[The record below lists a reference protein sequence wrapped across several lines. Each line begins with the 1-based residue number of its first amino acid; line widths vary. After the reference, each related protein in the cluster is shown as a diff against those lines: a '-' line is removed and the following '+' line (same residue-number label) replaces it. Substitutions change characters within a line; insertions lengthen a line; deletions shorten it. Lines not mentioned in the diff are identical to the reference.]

1 MVFRARPGLHA
12 ALSGLVA
19 VVALS
24 AVAGCSV
31 KAKDLLSAASLE
43 TKISTQLAGSYAIT
57 PPRVHCPAAV
67 PATVGSKFSCTT
79 RLDGQPLTV
88 SGEVAGPRGAVAV
101 KPATAVVVLADARAQ
116 ISRDLTRASGMKVAV
131 ACPGPALLVAA
142 PGRTFDCSAEVGG
155 VPRQVVVT
163 VTSTTGTLQL
173 RLLPYRPA

>member
-1 MVFRARPGLHA
+1 MVFRTRPGLHA
-12 ALSGLVA
+12 ALSCLAA

-43 TKISTQLAGSYAIT
+43 AKISTQLADSYTIT
-57 PPRVHCPAAV
+57 PPPVHCPAAV
-67 PATVGSKFSCTT
+67 PATVGSNFSCTT

-116 ISRDLTRASGMKVAV
+116 ISRDLARASGMKVAV
-131 ACPGPALLVAA
+131 ACPGPALLVAP
-142 PGRTFDCSAEVGG
+142 PGRTFGCGAEVGG
-155 VPRQVVVT
+155 VQREVVVT
-163 VTSTTGTLQL
+163 ITSTTGTLQV